1 MIGYGTAVRCATASF
16 VSDRIVRSRTTSRSG
31 FIIYIYFI
39 IHVEPRQ
46 QKLFF
51 AIFSFLG
58 CNKRLDLAFLIDGSG
73 SINSAGRGNFRR
85 CIEFVKS
92 VVSSF
97 NVSPRHTRVGVV
109 LFSSRAWLILDFY
122 RSRSKA
128 GVLSTISRIRYP
140 RGGTRIG
147 KALNF
152 VVYRL
157 FRRSR
162 RALKVRATWITS
174 DSFSFLLSFYVMW
187 SGKVLAIEWSWQCS
201 CETKHWWVVHITKYL
216 HV

>member
-1 MIGYGTAVRCATASF
+1 METGTSSTGNVLIESIEVIFALRLCSN
-16 VSDRIVRSRTTSRSG
+16 DRIRYSGALCHCKFRFRSYCAFWNDFKIRVHNHNNLFHHTCRASSK
-31 FIIYIYFI
+31 
-39 IHVEPRQ
+39 
-46 QKLFF
+46 KLFF
-51 AIFSFLG
+51 GIFSFLG

-92 VVSSF
+92 VVSSL

-152 VVYRL
+152 VLYRL

-162 RALKVRATWITS
+162 RALKVRAITNN
-174 DSFSFLLSFYVMW
+174 LR
-187 SGKVLAIEWSWQCS
+187 
-201 CETKHWWVVHITKYL
+201 
-216 HV
+216 